1 MRNIPLHRVPSVAQN
16 EPLLRILDRFQEGRS
31 HMAIVTRTSVE
42 KASSLKK
49 AVKKSITQR
58 IKNRVGISDSSSDSS
73 SDEEPRSQRKKG
85 MRVTGRSNSSEGSM
99 TGTSDRE
106 DTLQSEAATDKEDSG
121 RSFSFRKKR
130 KRSKKRVRVA
140 DVEMGTVKPEQEV
153 ESERELQGILSQ
165 SKKAGFVQFA
175 LNTGL
180 EQSMPADAVLAKEGA
195 NDVSKTVVV
204 DKIYFNPNP
213 QFLLGFDPNIAPLG
227 LITLEDV
234 LEGVY
239 VLITLRTSA
248 VIRCRIDRRR
258 NL

>member
-16 EPLLRILDRFQEGRS
+16 EPLLGILDKFQEGRS

-195 NDVSKTVVV
+195 NDVSKIVVV
-204 DKIYFNPNP
+204 KIYF
-213 QFLLGFDPNIAPLG
+213 
-227 LITLEDV
+227 
-234 LEGVY
+234 
-239 VLITLRTSA
+239 
-248 VIRCRIDRRR
+248 
-258 NL
+258 